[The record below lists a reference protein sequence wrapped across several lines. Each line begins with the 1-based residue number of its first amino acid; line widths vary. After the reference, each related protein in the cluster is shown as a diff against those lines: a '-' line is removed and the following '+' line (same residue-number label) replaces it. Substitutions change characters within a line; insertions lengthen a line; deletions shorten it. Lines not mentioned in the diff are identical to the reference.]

1 VIRLWRELIGP
12 FDPEEARNIYPMSIR
27 ALFGTS
33 KVRNAVHGSDTVDA
47 ATRELQIAFPNM
59 VNLSRRSSM
68 GGSSLGSHISL
79 NKGSTNNIAAP
90 TGTERTIAMIK
101 AHILKQD
108 AESGTQYKQDII
120 WKARD
125 AGFDIIVQQE
135 IVLTQQQANDFFKE
149 HAGTSYYSELVNE
162 MTR

>member
-1 VIRLWRELIGP
+1 MIRLWRELIGP
-12 FDPEEARNIYPMSIR
+12 FDPEEARNVYPMSIR

-68 GGSSLGSHISL
+68 QGSSLGSHISL
-79 NKGSTNNIAAP
+79 TKGSTNNMASGGP
-90 TGTERTIAMIK
+90 ERTIAMIK

-108 AESGTQYKQDII
+108 AETGTQYKQDII

-125 AGFDIIVQQE
+125 AGFDIVIQQE
-135 IVLTQQQANDFFKE
+135 MVLTQQQANEFFKE